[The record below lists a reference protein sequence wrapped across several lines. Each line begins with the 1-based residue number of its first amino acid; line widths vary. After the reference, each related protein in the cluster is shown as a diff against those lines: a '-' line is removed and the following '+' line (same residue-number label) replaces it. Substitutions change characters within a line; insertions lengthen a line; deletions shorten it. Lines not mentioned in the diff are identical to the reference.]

1 MEPTSSSE
9 TNSLDPRDR
18 EILLRIARASIE
30 SGLDRGRELSIHS
43 EEYRSELQEPRATF
57 VTLRIEGALRGCI
70 GSCQPVRPLVEDI
83 AHSAYA
89 AAFLDPRFP
98 PLSKEELE
106 KVQIHISLLSVPE
119 EISFDSEEEMCAQ
132 VRPGVDGLLLEEG
145 MRKGTLL
152 PAVWE
157 SLPEVNEFVRH
168 LKLKAGLPADY
179 WSDRVKIYRYTA
191 ESIE

>member
-1 MEPTSSSE
+1 MSSSE
-9 TNSLDPRDR
+9 TGQFEAGQRQ
-18 EILLRIARASIE
+18 ILLEVARASVEHGVE
-30 SGLDRGRELSIHS
+30 SGRPLAVRAGDYPQEL
-43 EEYRSELQEPRATF
+43 RALRATF
-57 VTLRIEGALRGCI
+57 VTLKVRGDLRGCI
-70 GSCQPVRPLVEDI
+70 GTCQAVRPLVEDV
-83 AHSAYA
+83 AHNGYA

-98 PLSKEELE
+98 PMKREELADLH
-106 KVQIHISLLSVPE
+106 IHISLLSLPE
-119 EISFDSEEEMCAQ
+119 ELTFTSEEDLLAR

-157 SLPEVNEFVRH
+157 TLPEVRNFVRH

-179 WSDRVKIYRYTA
+179 WSDTLRMYRYTA